1 MATQT
6 ASSSTWKYDVFLSF
20 CGVDTRK
27 NFTDHLYAALKQKG
41 IVTFRDDEKL
51 ERGKYISTELLKA
64 IKESK
69 YAIIVLSRNYASSRW
84 CLIELAKI
92 VECMKDIGLI
102 VLPVFYHV
110 DPSHVRNQTGILAE
124 AFAKHEKDPKIN
136 IKDVQAWKDALK
148 EVGNISGWHVNDS
161 HESSDIQQILKR
173 IFSELNF
180 KFSSIFPKGLVG
192 IDSRVKEVLDSY
204 LDEGSGGVCFVGIC
218 GMGGMGKTTLAQE
231 IYKRIFVNF
240 EASSFIDNVREE
252 TKNRGLVSL
261 QKQLISK
268 ILMESET
275 NIWKISE
282 GINVIGNIVRNKKVL
297 IVLDD
302 VDGEEQLEAL
312 AGNHDWFGSGSRIIV
327 TSRDSHLLRRCDM
340 NFIYTIKE
348 LNNDDALKLFSWR
361 AFKKPDPKENYM
373 DLSQDFVNYANG
385 LPLALKVLG
394 SLLFDKEI
402 DEWIGALDKL
412 KVEPDK
418 KILDILKISYDG
430 LTNTQKELF
439 LDIACFFKGENKDCI
454 RDILKSFGYYPEYNI
469 GVLIDKSLIT
479 IEPKETIW
487 MHDLLQE
494 MGQEIV
500 SQESPKELGG
510 RRRLLH
516 YEDVLFVLKNNIGTE
531 VVEGIKLNMPI
542 EIKEHLNAEA
552 FSKMKK
558 LRLLKIGYEQPPR
571 DLIRGP
577 VQLPQGLSYISNEL
591 RAIDWHGYPLK
602 SMPTSFQ
609 PNKLVELR
617 MHYSGIK
624 QLWKG
629 IMVLNELKLIDLSD
643 SQNLIEIPDLS
654 GVPNLKQ
661 LILQRCTRLYK
672 IHASLGDL
680 KRLIR
685 LDLNGCKCLESLP
698 HKISLEALEFFN
710 LSGCSKLKKFP
721 DIAENMPRLSK
732 LCLSETTIKDLSL
745 LVIHST
751 SLIELDLR
759 DCKNL
764 SSLPIA
770 ICSLMSLKTLNLSGC
785 SKLDELPKN
794 LGKIEGLEEL
804 DLSGTAI
811 TSLPSSIIHLKNLKV
826 LSLSRCVGL
835 SSNKLTRFPLMQ
847 LRRSPDPTGMLER
860 SLIGL
865 CSLIK
870 LDLSYCNVQ
879 TIPNVLGCLSS
890 LIRLHLR
897 GNNFV
902 SLPESIIQLSNLRD
916 LSIGGCAHL
925 RMLPKLPLNIGFINA
940 RNCTSLE
947 TLSLRPESHFRPDFD
962 LLGCNKLI
970 KNQDYGD
977 LFSTMLRH
985 YLINTQG
992 LHNYTFHHLI
1002 PGSEIPK
1009 WFSHQNVGIS
1019 VNLQVPS
1026 DLLGNKWMGIAV
1038 CAVFVFRKHHPLHQ
1052 LHIQDYGDMIG
1063 THYLG
1068 CSIAGSRVGGRL
1080 ILSEEFG
1087 KIESYQLYLYYYPVP
1102 YFGVD
1107 WKTILNQ
1114 VDSNGFSQIEVKF
1127 EPEGPGLEV
1136 TKCGAHL
1143 VSERDIEDLINQTKA
1158 GPSSCI
1164 ITPYDEDGFEDSEI
1178 DAKIKLSSDDSN
1190 GEGAGPSG
1198 EATSNDEPP
1207 HLYLIENWFG
1217 NSDCEEEESQ

>member
-64 IKESK
+64 IEESK

-92 VECMKDIGLI
+92 VECMKVNGLI

-110 DPSHVRNQTGILAE
+110 DPSHVRNQTGTLSE

-161 HESSDIQQILKR
+161 HESLDIQQILKR

-180 KFSSIFPKGLVG
+180 KFSSIFSKGLVG
-192 IDSRVKEVLDSY
+192 IDSCVKEVLDSY
-204 LDEGSGGVCFVGIC
+204 LDEGSGGVRFVGIC

-231 IYKRIFVNF
+231 IYKRIFANF

-252 TKNRGLVSL
+252 TRNQGLVSL

-268 ILMESET
+268 ILMESEI
-275 NIWKISE
+275 NIWKIYE
-282 GINVIGNIVRNKKVL
+282 GINVIRNIARNKKVL

-340 NFIYTIKE
+340 NFIYTVKQ
-348 LNNDDALKLFSWR
+348 LNNDDALKLFSLR
-361 AFKKPDPKENYM
+361 AFKKPGPKENYM

-402 DEWIGALDKL
+402 DEWNSALDKL

-418 KILDILKISYDG
+418 KFLDILKISYDG
-430 LTNTQKELF
+430 LTNMQKELF
-439 LDIACFFKGENKDCI
+439 LDIACFFKGENKNCI
-454 RDILKSFGYYPEYNI
+454 RDILKSFDYYPEYNI

-500 SQESPKELGG
+500 SHESPKELGG
-510 RRRLLH
+510 RRRLLL
-516 YEDVLFVLKNNIGTE
+516 YEDILFVLKNNIGTE
-531 VVEGIKLNMPI
+531 VVEGIKLITPI
-542 EIKEHLNAEA
+542 EIEEHLSAEA

-558 LRLLKIGYEQPPR
+558 LRLLKIGYEQTPQ

-577 VQLPQGLSYISNEL
+577 VQLPHGLSYLSN
-591 RAIDWHGYPLK
+591 D
-602 SMPTSFQ
+602 
-609 PNKLVELR
+609 
-617 MHYSGIK
+617 
-624 QLWKG
+624 
-629 IMVLNELKLIDLSD
+629 D

-654 GVPNLKQ
+654 GAPNLKQ
-661 LILQRCTRLYK
+661 LILQRCTRLYE

-680 KRLIR
+680 KRLIQ
-685 LDLNGCKCLESLP
+685 LDLNGCKFLKSLP
-698 HKISLEALEFFN
+698 YKIYLEALEFFN
-710 LSGCSKLKKFP
+710 LNGCSKLKKFP
-721 DIAENMPRLSK
+721 GIVENMPRLSK
-732 LCLSETTIKDLSL
+732 LCLSETAIKDLSL
-745 LVIHST
+745 LVIHSIG
-751 SLIELDLR
+751 LIELDLR

-770 ICSLMSLKTLNLSGC
+770 ICSLMSLKTLNLFGC

-794 LGKIEGLEEL
+794 LGKIGGLEEL
-804 DLSGTAI
+804 DLSGTAV
-811 TSLPSSIIHLKNLKV
+811 TGLPSSIVHLKNLKV
-826 LSLSRCVGL
+826 LSLSGCMGP
-835 SSNKLTRFPLMQ
+835 SSKSFNKLTRFPLMQ
-847 LRRSPDPTGMLER
+847 PRRSPNPMDMLER

-865 CSLIK
+865 CSLTK

-879 TIPNVLGCLSS
+879 TISNVLGCT
-890 LIRLHLR
+890 
-897 GNNFV
+897 
-902 SLPESIIQLSNLRD
+902 
-916 LSIGGCAHL
+916 HL
-925 RMLPKLPLNIGFINA
+925 RMLPKLPLNIEYIDA
-940 RNCTSLE
+940 TNCTSLE
-947 TLSLRPESHFRPDFD
+947 TLSLRPEYDFRPKFRF
-962 LLGCNKLI
+962 LNCGKLI
-970 KNQDYGD
+970 ENQGYGD
-977 LFSTMLRH
+977 VVSTMLRR
-985 YLINTQG
+985 YIINTQSLQHSYHYSVG
-992 LHNYTFHHLI
+992 I
-1002 PGSEIPK
+1002 PGSEILK
-1009 WFSHQNVGIS
+1009 WFSHQNVGAS

-1026 DLLGNKWMGIAV
+1026 DSLGNELMGIIV
-1038 CAVFVFRKHHPLHQ
+1038 CAVFVFRQHLPLHQ

-1063 THYLG
+1063 THYLW
-1068 CSIAGSRVGGRL
+1068 CSIGGSRLVGH

-1087 KIESYQLYLYYYPVP
+1087 KIESYQLLLH
-1102 YFGVD
+1102 YFSSTHFGAN
-1107 WKTILNQ
+1107 WKNILNK
-1114 VDSNGFSQIEVKF
+1114 VDANGFSQIEVKF

-1143 VSERDIEDLINQTKA
+1143 K
-1158 GPSSCI
+1158 
-1164 ITPYDEDGFEDSEI
+1164 
-1178 DAKIKLSSDDSN
+1178 KIPKLS
-1190 GEGAGPSG
+1190 
-1198 EATSNDEPP
+1198 EAMMT
-1207 HLYLIENWFG
+1207 LIGKGLDLVEKLALMKNH
-1217 NSDCEEEESQ
+1217 QT